1 MTKDSNEQFSGMK
14 ILLVDDTPANL
25 DILGHILQRNG
36 LVVSAVPNGKIALDV
51 VLKNKPDL
59 ILLDIMMPEM
69 DGYEVCKRLKEKEE
83 TQEIPVIFISA
94 MTDVKDI
101 VKGFKMGGVDYIV
114 KPFREEEVLAR
125 IRTQLSI
132 QKLLHEKNELISK
145 LDSLSRIDPLT
156 GLSNRRDM
164 MEKLENEQSRFE
176 RYGKSFSVIMCDID
190 HFKKVNDQYGHDFGD
205 YVLGEV
211 AKLLKKQ
218 IREIDKLS
226 RWGGEEFLIVLP
238 ETNFPGAVSV
248 AEKMR
253 QSIESYSFEFGG
265 ETLKISMS
273 FGVSCHGNAGVKLD
287 DLLKKAD
294 HFLYKAKNQG
304 RNTVVSL

>member
-1 MTKDSNEQFSGMK
+1 MKENYIEQFSGMK
-14 ILLVDDTPANL
+14 VLLVDDTPANL
-25 DILGHILQRNG
+25 NILGHMLQIGG
-36 LVVSAVPNGKIALDV
+36 LVVSAVPSGEVALNV
-51 VLKNKPDL
+51 VSKSKPDL

-69 DGYEVCKRLKEKEE
+69 DGYEVCEKLKENCE
-83 TQEIPVIFISA
+83 TREIPVIFISA
-94 MTDVKDI
+94 MSEVKDI
-101 VKGFKMGGVDYIV
+101 VKGFKIGGVDYIV

-125 IRTQLSI
+125 VRSQLSI
-132 QKLLHEKNELISK
+132 KKLFLEKNALIEK

-156 GLSNRRDM
+156 GISNRRDM

-205 YVLGEV
+205 YALKEV
-211 AKLLKKQ
+211 AKLLKEQ
-218 IREIDKLS
+218 IRELDKLS
-226 RWGGEEFLIVLP
+226 RWGGEEFFIVLP
-238 ETNFPGAVSV
+238 ETNLVGAVNV

-253 QSIESYSFEFGG
+253 ESIESYSFEFGG

-287 DLLKKAD
+287 DLLKEAD
-294 HFLYKAKNQG
+294 QFLYKAKNQG
-304 RNTVVSL
+304 RNTVVSI